1 MSDTLVV
8 QALQRQHLFPF
19 VWSGFELLHP
29 GQRFIP
35 SWHVEAMCH
44 ALEKVASGA
53 TKRLVITVPPRH
65 GKSICA
71 AVALPAWLLGQDP
84 GLKIMVASYGGD
96 LAAKHARDFRT
107 VLTSDWYGGLF
118 PGTQLELGGNRVD
131 EQITTAQGGRKAVS
145 LGGAATGFGADLIIV
160 DDLMKAQDAASAVE
174 RQRVKDYYEQTLLS
188 RLNNKSSGRVIVIQ
202 QRLHEDDLPGYLLET
217 GQFEHLNLRS
227 IAVEDEAIPV
237 GSGKVKRRHRGEALC
252 PEREP
257 LATLDELRIQMG
269 ASTFSAQYQQD
280 PTPPGGNR
288 VRWEWFGTYEG
299 QPERAEFQWIAQSW
313 DTALTAEPT
322 SDFSVGTTW
331 GFRENCWY
339 LLDLARE
346 RLDFPDLKRRV
357 RGLAERWRADLVLIE
372 QAGSGYSLIQQLRH
386 EDRIGSRYQY
396 RRPNGD
402 KVTRFEAQT
411 ARIETGRYLLPVRA
425 PWLEEFRRE
434 LLAFPKGRYDDQ
446 VDSLVQF
453 VEWSASRQGSGF
465 VNRDPHTGRTLWVN
479 RPQGRPFT

>member
-1 MSDTLVV
+1 MSSTIVV
-8 QALQRQHLFPF
+8 QALQRQRLFPF

-29 GQRFIP
+29 GQSFIP
-35 SWHVEAMCH
+35 SWHVEAMCR
-44 ALEKVASGA
+44 ALERVALGA

-65 GKSICA
+65 GKSICS
-71 AVALPAWLLGQDP
+71 AVALPAWMLGRDP
-84 GLKIMVASYGGD
+84 ALKIMVASYGGD

-107 VLTSDWYGGLF
+107 LLTSDWYSGLF
-118 PGTQLELGGNRVD
+118 PGAQLEPGGNRVD

-145 LGGAATGFGADLIIV
+145 LGGAATGFGADLIII

-174 RQRVKDYYEQTLLS
+174 RQRVKDYNEQTLLS
-188 RLNNKSSGRVIVIQ
+188 RLNNKSQGRVIVIQ

-227 IAVEDEAIPV
+227 IAVEDETIAL
-237 GSGKVKRRHRGEALC
+237 GSGKVKRRCRGEALC

-257 LATLDELRIQMG
+257 LATLEELRVQMG

-288 VRWEWFGTYEG
+288 LRWEWFGTYEG
-299 QPERAEFQWIAQSW
+299 ELDRGAFQWIAQSW

-357 RGLAERWRADLVLIE
+357 RGLADCWRGGLGLIE
-372 QAGSGYSLIQQLRH
+372 QAGSG
-386 EDRIGSRYQY
+386 
-396 RRPNGD
+396 
-402 KVTRFEAQT
+402 F
-411 ARIETGRYLLPVRA
+411 
-425 PWLEEFRRE
+425 
-434 LLAFPKGRYDDQ
+434 
-446 VDSLVQF
+446 SLVQK
-453 VEWSASRQGSGF
+453 
-465 VNRDPHTGRTLWVN
+465 P
-479 RPQGRPFT
+479 RPEDRVGGGDQ